1 MEVVGTRTKDNTLA
15 MGDPSF
21 AFEGIIKSW
30 GWEGVE
36 AIILECFS
44 KATKDVG
51 RKHLFLEKFV
61 AGVAQGGERYML

>member
-1 MEVVGTRTKDNTLA
+1 
-15 MGDPSF
+15 
-21 AFEGIIKSW
+21 
-30 GWEGVE
+30 VE